1 MDDLQ
6 YKVSFKYFYKSVK
19 WVLNL
24 VINGWPSIPLVKTFF
39 SHRFQTVLN
48 LVINGWPSI
57 PLPKG
62 WMLYLC

>member
-6 YKVSFKYFYKSVK
+6 YLK
-19 WVLNL
+19 L
-24 VINGWPSIPLVKTFF
+24 SIEEGGKTDLI
-39 SHRFQTVLN
+39 VLN

-62 WMLYLC
+62 WMSYLC

>member
-6 YKVSFKYFYKSVK
+6 YNG
-19 WVLNL
+19 VLLSDIENM
-24 VINGWPSIPLVKTFF
+24 SY
-39 SHRFQTVLN
+39 VLN

-62 WMLYLC
+62 